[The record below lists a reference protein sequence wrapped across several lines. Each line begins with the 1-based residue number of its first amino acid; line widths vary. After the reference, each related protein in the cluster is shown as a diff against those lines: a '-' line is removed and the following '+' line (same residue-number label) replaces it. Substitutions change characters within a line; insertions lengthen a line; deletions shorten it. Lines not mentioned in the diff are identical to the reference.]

1 MDPETP
7 HRKEVTMTLVL
18 CLDDNLGMMFNH
30 RRQSRDRVLIEELLE
45 TVGDSRLFVSPYSK
59 ALFPEGAGSI
69 TVAED
74 PGIAAGEEDFA
85 FVEDTDPAAAW
96 EKVNS
101 LIIYRWNRAY
111 PADTRFTC
119 DLTGFRMTEVTAF
132 EGSSHELIN
141 KEIWK
146 K

>member
-1 MDPETP
+1 
-7 HRKEVTMTLVL
+7 MTLVI
-18 CLDDNLGMMFNH
+18 CLDDDHGMMFNH
-30 RRQSRDRVLIEELLE
+30 RRQSRDRVLIAELLE
-45 TVGDSRLFVSPYSK
+45 TVGEGRLLVSPYSK
-59 ALFPEGAGSI
+59 SLFPEGAANI

-74 PGIAAGEEDFA
+74 PCAAAGEHDFV

-96 EKVNS
+96 ERVTT

-111 PADTRFTC
+111 PADTYFTC
-119 DLTGFRMTEVTAF
+119 DLTGFRMTDVAAF

>member
-1 MDPETP
+1 
-7 HRKEVTMTLVL
+7 MTLVL
-18 CLDDNLGMMFNH
+18 CLDDDHGMMFNH
-30 RRQSRDRVLIEELLE
+30 RRQSRDRVLIAELLE
-45 TVGDSRLFVSPYSK
+45 TVGESRLLVSPYSK
-59 ALFPEGAGSI
+59 ALFPEGAANI

-74 PGIAAGEEDFA
+74 PCAAAGEDDFV

-96 EKVNS
+96 EKVTT
-101 LIIYRWNRAY
+101 LIIYRWNSAY
-111 PADTRFTC
+111 PADTYFAC
-119 DLTGFRMTEVTAF
+119 DLTGFRMTDVAAF

>member
-1 MDPETP
+1 
-7 HRKEVTMTLVL
+7 MTLVL

-30 RRQSRDRVLIEELLE
+30 RRQSRDRVLIAELLE
-45 TVGDSRLFVSPYSK
+45 TVGDRRLFVSPYSK
-59 ALFPEGAGSI
+59 ALFPEDAT
-69 TVAED
+69 TVVIAEK
-74 PGIAAGEEDFA
+74 PCMAAGEDDFV
-85 FVEDTDPAAAW
+85 FVEDTDPATVW

-111 PADTRFTC
+111 PADTWFAC
-119 DLTGFRMTEVTAF
+119 DLTGFRMTDVTAF

>member
-1 MDPETP
+1 
-7 HRKEVTMTLVL
+7 MTLVL
-18 CLDDNLGMMFNH
+18 CLDDDHGMMFNR
-30 RRQSRDRVLIEELLE
+30 RRQSRDRVLIAELLE
-45 TVGDSRLFVSPYSK
+45 TVGESRLLVSPYSK
-59 ALFPEGAGSI
+59 SLFPEGAVNI

-74 PGIAAGEEDFA
+74 PCAAAGEGDYA
-85 FVEDTDPAAAW
+85 FVEDTDPASAW
-96 EKVNS
+96 ETVTT

-111 PADTRFTC
+111 PADTYFAC
-119 DLTGFRMTEVTAF
+119 DLTGFRMTDVTAF

>member
-1 MDPETP
+1 
-7 HRKEVTMTLVL
+7 MTLVL
-18 CLDDNLGMMFNH
+18 CLDDDHGMMFNH
-30 RRQSRDRVLIEELLE
+30 RRQSRDRVLIAELLE
-45 TVGDSRLFVSPYSK
+45 TVGESRLLVSPYSK
-59 ALFPEGAGSI
+59 SLFPEGGANI

-74 PGIAAGEEDFA
+74 PCAAAGEDDYV

-96 EKVNS
+96 ERVTA

-111 PADTRFTC
+111 PADTYFAC
-119 DLTGFRMTEVTAF
+119 DLTGFRMTDVTAF

>member
-1 MDPETP
+1 
-7 HRKEVTMTLVL
+7 MTLVL

-30 RRQSRDRVLIEELLE
+30 RRQSRDRVLIAELLE
-45 TVGDSRLFVSPYSK
+45 TVGDRRLFVSPYSK
-59 ALFPEGAGSI
+59 ALFPEDATAI
-69 TVAED
+69 VIAEE
-74 PGIAAGEEDFA
+74 PCMAAGEDDFV
-85 FVEDTDPAAAW
+85 FVEDTDPATVW

-111 PADTRFTC
+111 PADTRFAC
-119 DLTGFRMTEVTAF
+119 DLTGFRMTDVTAF

-141 KEIWK
+141 KEVWK

>member
-1 MDPETP
+1 
-7 HRKEVTMTLVL
+7 MTLVL
-18 CLDDNLGMMFNH
+18 CLDDDHGMMFNH
-30 RRQSRDRVLIEELLE
+30 RRQSRDRVLIAELLE
-45 TVGDSRLFVSPYSK
+45 TVGESRLLVSPYSK
-59 ALFPEGAGSI
+59 ALFPERAANI

-74 PGIAAGEEDFA
+74 PCAAAGEDDYV

-96 EKVNS
+96 ERVTA
-101 LIIYRWNRAY
+101 LIIYRWNSAY
-111 PADTRFTC
+111 PADTYFTC
-119 DLTGFRMTEVTAF
+119 DLTGFRMTDVAAF

>member
-1 MDPETP
+1 
-7 HRKEVTMTLVL
+7 MTLVL
-18 CLDDNLGMMFNH
+18 CLDDDHGMMFNH
-30 RRQSRDRVLIEELLE
+30 RRQSRDRVLIAELLE
-45 TVGDSRLFVSPYSK
+45 TVGESRLLVSPYSK
-59 ALFPEGAGSI
+59 ALFPERAANI

-74 PGIAAGEEDFA
+74 PCAAAGEDDYV

-96 EKVNS
+96 ERVTT

-111 PADTRFTC
+111 PADTYFAC
-119 DLTGFRMTEVTAF
+119 DLTGFRMTDVAAF